1 MQGGCPFWMSL
12 IGHSDGHE
20 GVIPQLE
27 TAVREISGRAQVR
40 VRAQASTIL
49 PHTTFHHIYTFI
61 LCFDNV
67 QSTSNIVA
75 PSLDIL
81 LSHEVIMKLEC
92 IDLPITCVS
101 CKLKFHSTNVVDLIH
116 E

>member
-1 MQGGCPFWMSL
+1 MQDDEEDW
-12 IGHSDGHE
+12 DGHD
-20 GVIPQLE
+20 GVVLQLE
-27 TAVREISGRAQVR
+27 TYWPAVPSAVREISGRAQVR

-67 QSTSNIVA
+67 QSTSNIAA

-81 LSHEVIMKLEC
+81 LSHEVIMKIEC

-101 CKLKFHSTNVVDLIH
+101 M
-116 E
+116 